1 MADRRRAGA
10 GRLLTHL
17 ILLAGAAVM
26 VFPFVWQFLT
36 SLKTLSESTSAP
48 PTLLPRHWRWDNYA
62 TFFDL
67 MPVMSMTANSVMTLV
82 LRVAGQLLFASL
94 AAFVFARLRFRFR
107 KPLLSA
113 FLIVLM
119 VPPQLFVIP
128 QYEVIRQAGLLN
140 TVPAL
145 ALPGIFSAFGVF
157 LLYQFMRTIPA
168 EVDEAARL
176 DGANPFQIYLRIVLP
191 MCRPA
196 LAALTIMTALF
207 SWNDLLWPLIV
218 NTRPDMMTLPVGLAT
233 LHGVTMTD
241 YPVLMA
247 GSLLA
252 ILPMVL
258 CFVLL
263 QRQFIQGIAMS
274 GSKG

>member
-1 MADRRRAGA
+1 MAERRRPGL

-17 ILLAGAAVM
+17 VLLAGAAAM
-26 VFPFVWQFLT
+26 VAPFIWQFLT
-36 SLKTLSESTSAP
+36 SVKTLSESTSAP
-48 PTLLPRHWRWDNYA
+48 PTLLPQQWRWDNYA
-62 TFFDL
+62 AFFEL
-67 MPVMSMTANSVMTLV
+67 MPVLSMTANSVMTLI
-82 LRVAGQLLFASL
+82 LRVAGQLVFASL

-107 KPLLSA
+107 KPLLWI
-113 FLIVLM
+113 FLVVLM

-157 LLYQFMRTIPA
+157 LLYQFMLTVPA
-168 EVDEAARL
+168 EVDEAAKL
-176 DGANPFQIYLRIVLP
+176 DGANPFQVYLRVILP
-191 MCRPA
+191 MCKPA
-196 LAALTIMTALF
+196 LAALTIMTSLF

-218 NTRPDMMTLPVGLAT
+218 NTRPDMMTLPVGLST
-233 LHGVTMTD
+233 LHGVTMTN

-252 ILPMVL
+252 ILPMVV